1 MFLSV
6 SNFAAFHR
14 PPHTGEGVRQAGRK
28 EWETCGR
35 QEDEGGREGVGGDGE
50 RERDKQPGEGSAGE
64 FEWES
69 YGLPEHFWDVLDPF
83 DQFHVRLWVFL

>member
-28 EWETCGR
+28 ERETCGR
-35 QEDEGGREGVGGDGE
+35 QEDEGGEGVGGMARE
-50 RERDKQPGEGSAGE
+50 RETSSQGREVQ
-64 FEWES
+64 ES
-69 YGLPEHFWDVLDPF
+69 SNGKVGLPEHFWDVLDPF